1 MIIHLERIQTA
12 DHQFFHELFNLYVD
26 SFPREER
33 RELNS
38 LKAMLSEKSMYFCA
52 VPGGNELAGL
62 VVYWEFEDFL
72 YLEHLAVKPLH
83 RGKGIAGAVLNKLR
97 GKGNPI
103 LLEVEI
109 PHDDASVKRVGFYN
123 RSGFKAMN
131 IPYLQPPYREGESP
145 LPMMLF
151 SDHPNWETETL
162 NRCIDLFQ
170 YQVYLSRLE
179 G

>member
-1 MIIHLERIQTA
+1 MIMNLERIQTA
-12 DHQFFHELFNLYVD
+12 DHQYFHELFNLYVD

-38 LKAMLSEKSMYFCA
+38 LKAMLIEKSMYFSA
-52 VPGGNELAGL
+52 VSGGNELVGL

-72 YLEHLAVKPLH
+72 YLEHLAVKPDH
-83 RGKGIAGAVLNKLR
+83 RGKGIALAVLKKLQ

-109 PHDDASVKRVGFYN
+109 PHDVVSAKRVDFYN
-123 RSGFKAMN
+123 RAGFKALA
-131 IPYLQPPYREGESP
+131 IPYLQPPYREGESL

-151 SDHPNWETETL
+151 SDHPDWEKENL
-162 NRCIDLFQ
+162 NRCIELFQ
-170 YQVYLSRLE
+170 VQVYYSWMK